1 MVPFFMTPPDPGSSP
16 RSNFSRDVITL
27 VQGTSV
33 SLIITILAS
42 PIITRLYGPEAFGL
56 AALFTSITGIL
67 GVIACLSY
75 EPAIVLPKTDE
86 EAANVFGLC
95 LLIVVCVSLATIPFL
110 YVFQQPV
117 TEFLKAPQL
126 GQFIWLIPPTLM
138 VSGSFLALN
147 YWNTR
152 TKHFNRLSIARITSS
167 FTTTGTQLGSGFL
180 GFASGGILIYANI
193 LGQCVSTGVLGLQIM
208 RDHLAFFKQ
217 NITGERMAEMFK
229 RYSNFPKYQVMGS
242 LINTLSW
249 QIPIFLLSYFFSKT
263 IVGYYSLGMMVIM
276 TPMTLIGAAIA
287 QVFFQRAAM
296 AKHDGSLSSIFTDTY
311 SFLVKISLF
320 PLLLLTFIGKDLFVF
335 VFGPLWGDAGF
346 FIQILSV
353 FAVSLFISS
362 PLSSILSIL
371 GKQKIGFILSSI
383 SLALRFFS
391 LYIGG
396 IFGSAPLAILLFSLS
411 GMVGYGSTSIFFM
424 HLAGVKIQ
432 NTLKILF
439 RNILVFLPAGIIMVL
454 AKILNLDSVIEIML
468 AAFLLTLYFV
478 YLLKTDQSV
487 RDILGNFRL
496 IKRT

>member
-1 MVPFFMTPPDPGSSP
+1 MTSPDPGSSP

>member
-1 MVPFFMTPPDPGSSP
+1 
-16 RSNFSRDVITL
+16 
-27 VQGTSV
+27 
-33 SLIITILAS
+33 
-42 PIITRLYGPEAFGL
+42 
-56 AALFTSITGIL
+56 
-67 GVIACLSY
+67 
-75 EPAIVLPKTDE
+75 
-86 EAANVFGLC
+86 
-95 LLIVVCVSLATIPFL
+95 
-110 YVFQQPV
+110 
-117 TEFLKAPQL
+117 
-126 GQFIWLIPPTLM
+126 
-138 VSGSFLALN
+138 
-147 YWNTR
+147 
-152 TKHFNRLSIARITSS
+152 
-167 FTTTGTQLGSGFL
+167 
-180 GFASGGILIYANI
+180 
-193 LGQCVSTGVLGLQIM
+193 
-208 RDHLAFFKQ
+208 
-217 NITGERMAEMFK
+217 
-229 RYSNFPKYQVMGS
+229 
-242 LINTLSW
+242 
-249 QIPIFLLSYFFSKT
+249 
-263 IVGYYSLGMMVIM
+263 MMVIM

-371 GKQKIGFILSSI
+371 GKQKIGFMLSSI

-396 IFGSAPLAILLFSLS
+396 IFGSAPLAILLFSVS
-411 GMVGYGSTSIFFM
+411 GMVGYGSSSIYFM

-432 NTLKILF
+432 NTLQILL

-454 AKILNLDSVIEIML
+454 AKILNLDSVIEIIL

-478 YLLKTDQSV
+478 YLLKTDQAV